1 MIPKEFSLPSP
12 TKRSTW
18 TLSRPRSN
26 AYRPVSPYLSL
37 DINRFLGSAD
47 PQPNSTCGLRSAD
60 AERLAFLPKV
70 HLDFV
75 RVLLLVLFM
84 LMLVEELNG
93 EEGRDL
99 DWLDDGPGIL
109 NWCKS
114 KFLIWN
120 SIDHKLALILKF
132 GPCRSKLWHLITIWP
147 ITNKYVALFLN
158 YYFRGRSIKSIKRQL
173 YKSKD
178 CSIIDKNTI
187 GSKLK
192 KLNASRQW
200 LA

>member
-1 MIPKEFSLPSP
+1 MIPKELSLSSP

-18 TLSRPRSN
+18 TLSRPRSD
-26 AYRPVSPYLSL
+26 AYRPVSPYFSL

-109 NWCKS
+109 NWFIKVS
-114 KFLIWN
+114 FYL
-120 SIDHKLALILKF
+120 KLYRPQTTLILKF
-132 GPCRSKLWHLITIWP
+132 GPCPSKLWYLITFWP
-147 ITNKYVALFLN
+147 FKHKFFII
-158 YYFRGRSIKSIKRQL
+158 FRGRCVLHEKV
-173 YKSKD
+173 
-178 CSIIDKNTI
+178 
-187 GSKLK
+187 
-192 KLNASRQW
+192 
-200 LA
+200 